1 MQKTKDKF
9 YEIVQAQREAINDM
23 PEQKRVSP
31 YPEPT
36 PSQTLSRVLPSL
48 KTLDRAAIDT
58 LAKTQIHEVADGLKD
73 AADVFTLATKGKLYF
88 ETLCDNLK
96 PYVYA
101 QNLAVKGDTYIKN
114 GVELSPAE
122 LGVKYDY
129 KSAQD
134 PEYARLNAEF
144 EAAKKAKEER
154 EKFLKTIKGKLNTF
168 DEDTGE
174 TITIYEPVKSG
185 QSGYKTNVL

>member
-1 MQKTKDKF
+1 MSKIKEIFQQMQQ
-9 YEIVQAQREAINDM
+9 EQRDTEFA
-23 PEQKRVSP
+23 PV
-31 YPEPT
+31 T

-48 KTLDRAAIDT
+48 KTLDKSAIDT
-58 LAKTQIHEVADGLKD
+58 LAKAQIHEVADGLKD

-122 LGVKYDY
+122 LGVKYDFAICQD
-129 KSAQD
+129 SEFDSLDAQIK
-134 PEYARLNAEF
+134 ALTAL
-144 EAAKKAKEER
+144 KKAR
-154 EKFLKTIKGKLNTF
+154 ENFLKTIKGKIEIVGK
-168 DEDTGE
+168 DYEVV
-174 TITIYEPVKSG
+174 TIYEPGKG
-185 QSGYKTNVL
+185 GMMGYKTNVL